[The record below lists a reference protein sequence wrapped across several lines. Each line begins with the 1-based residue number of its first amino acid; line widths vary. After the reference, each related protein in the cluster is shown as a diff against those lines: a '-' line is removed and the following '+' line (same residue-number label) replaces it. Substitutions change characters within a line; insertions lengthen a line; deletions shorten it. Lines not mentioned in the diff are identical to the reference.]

1 MKILATGLGVG
12 YLPIC
17 PGTFGSFAAIGVYA
31 LIIKWNIPLQV
42 GIILAIFLLGVWV
55 AHQAEILW
63 GRKDPG
69 PVVIDE
75 IVGYLITMGF
85 IPFSTVKAVLG
96 FFLFR
101 AFDILK
107 PFPIRR
113 LEGIP
118 GGWGIM
124 TDDVLAGLYAAIVLR
139 ALLWFCF

>member
-1 MKILATGLGVG
+1 MKCLATGFGVG

-17 PGTFGSFAAIGVYA
+17 PGTFGSLAAIGVYA
-31 LIIKWNIPLQV
+31 LIIKLNILLQA
-42 GIILAIFLLGVWV
+42 GIILAIFLLGVW
-55 AHQAEILW
+55 AANHAEIVW

-75 IVGYLITMGF
+75 IVGYLITMLF
-85 IPFSTVKAVLG
+85 IPFSLVKAVLG

-113 LEGIP
+113 LERIP

-124 TDDVLAGLYAAIVLR
+124 TDDVLAGLYAAIILR
-139 ALLWFCF
+139 VLLWVRF